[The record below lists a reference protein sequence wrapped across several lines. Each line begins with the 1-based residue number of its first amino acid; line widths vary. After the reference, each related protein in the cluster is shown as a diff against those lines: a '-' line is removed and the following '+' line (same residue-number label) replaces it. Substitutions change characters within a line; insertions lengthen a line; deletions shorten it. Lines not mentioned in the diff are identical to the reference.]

1 MIIARAW
8 GGCAIGGLIITPESR
23 RTPGTLPAR
32 LLRSP
37 FLWVPAAVLAAVLL
51 AWGMRF
57 IARPTVLRIAVGPE
71 GSADVK
77 LISDLAVQ
85 MARVKTRS
93 LKLKL
98 IKTTDVAQ
106 SAAALDAGRADLA
119 VVRSDVSMS
128 ATGLT
133 VAILHRNAVAFIAPR
148 TSSVRNI
155 ADLDKKR
162 VGILRATLE
171 NEHLLEQLLSEYGI
185 AAQSVTQVPLEPEG
199 LASAIRDRRIDA
211 VMVVAPPSGTLMNA
225 AVEAVA
231 SASKGEPVFVEVKEA
246 EAIAERKPV
255 YESHEIV
262 NGLFGRNPPRPKASF
277 KTLAVS
283 YRLVASRDLEDYVVS
298 DFTRRLF
305 TLRMALSFDSSF
317 ADHIEKPDTDNDTAL
332 PLHPGAAAYFDG
344 NEKSFFDRY
353 DDWFYLGAMG
363 LSGLVSGLAALIAS
377 ARAWTRRGT
386 LSAIDELIHIRVA
399 ARNAKDEA
407 ALEAAETAVAEISTV
422 ALRQARDG
430 RIDDAGLSALS
441 LAMDECRQAI
451 ADRRVRLAAQ
461 VASPLATDAAAVAP
475 FTLS

>member
-1 MIIARAW
+1 M
-8 GGCAIGGLIITPESR
+8 S
-23 RTPGTLPAR
+23 R

-37 FLWVPAAVLAAVLL
+37 LLWVPAAVLVTLLVAAGLRLAASPTLL
-51 AWGMRF
+51 R
-57 IARPTVLRIAVGPE
+57 VAVGPE

-77 LISDLAVQ
+77 LISDLALQ
-85 MARVKTRS
+85 MAHDKAPS

-98 IKTTDVAQ
+98 VKTSDVAQ
-106 SAAALDAGRADLA
+106 SAAELDAGRADLA

-133 VAILHRNAVAFIAPR
+133 VAILHRNAVAIIAPR
-148 TSSVRNI
+148 GSSLHSI
-155 ADLDKKR
+155 AELDKKR
-162 VGILRATLE
+162 IGILRATLE
-171 NEHLLEQLLSEYGI
+171 NEHLLDELLSEYGI
-185 AAQSVTQVPLEPEG
+185 AAKSVVQVPLEPEG
-199 LASAIRDRRIDA
+199 LASAIRERRIDA
-211 VMVVAPPSGTLMNA
+211 VMVVAPPSGNLMNT
-225 AVEAVA
+225 AVQAVA
-231 SASKGEPVFVEVKEA
+231 SASKGEPVFVEVKES

-262 NGLFGRNPPRPKASF
+262 NGLFGRNPPRPKANF
-277 KTLAVS
+277 NTLAIT

-305 TLRMALSFDSSF
+305 TLRMALSQGGSF

-377 ARAWTRRGT
+377 ARAWARRGT
-386 LSAIDELIHIRVA
+386 LSAIDELIHIKA
-399 ARNAKDEA
+399 EARSAKDETALDEAEA
-407 ALEAAETAVAEISTV
+407 ALAEISTA
-422 ALRQARDG
+422 ALRHARDG

-451 ADRRVRLAAQ
+451 ADRRMRLAR
-461 VASPLATDAAAVAP
+461 PLSKPPATRRIGATP